1 MDGSFNLFLG
11 IALDGGDG
19 TAAAV
24 SRFKGVAATVATS
37 TDFTVAAD
45 GTDGVAVEATDLVS
59 TDGLQK
65 SEH

>member
-11 IALDGGDG
+11 ITLDRGDG
-19 TAAAV
+19 TAV
-24 SRFKGVAATVATS
+24 VLRFKGVAATVATS

-45 GTDGVAVEATDLVS
+45 GADGVAVEATDPVS